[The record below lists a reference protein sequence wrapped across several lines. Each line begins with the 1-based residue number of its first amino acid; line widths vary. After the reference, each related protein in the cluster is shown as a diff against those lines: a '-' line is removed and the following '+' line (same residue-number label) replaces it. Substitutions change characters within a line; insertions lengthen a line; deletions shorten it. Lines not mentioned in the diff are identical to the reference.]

1 MSQEDDAVVAWI
13 RESAFPLATL
23 NPHAPLDDLAPFQRI
38 VGDAAIVG
46 LGEGSHGT
54 RECFLAKHRLLRFLV
69 EKMGFTLVAME
80 MDWMRA
86 AALNDYILTG
96 RGDARTLLKQN
107 GYWFWY
113 AEEILD
119 LSEWLRAYNADPHHQ
134 RIYFA
139 GFDAVGLERASLDQ
153 VVRYIER
160 VDPPHAARVAALYQP
175 LSGVS
180 ILRLPAPPVRQRL
193 IEAAQQVSRLLA
205 EQAPVYIARSSPAAF
220 AEIVRQA
227 RIAEQVTHRLH
238 DADAPRHSAAFR
250 AMAQRRE
257 QGLAEHI
264 IWLHE
269 QASAGAKM
277 ILWAHNWHVG
287 TWGVWHLG
295 PEKDLAPFQWVGAE
309 LRQRYREQYLA
320 LGFSFGEGKHNALA
334 IDEEGRLLVHP
345 RPPFLLAPA
354 RAGSYEETLARAGR
368 QYVLDL
374 RAAPA
379 GEVRKWLEGPHPFRV
394 LNDVHHSEEDDYHQT
409 PLLRWFDVLIH
420 LEQISPSRLLARRF
434 AT

>member
-180 ILRLPAPPVRQRL
+180 ILR
-193 IEAAQQVSRLLA
+193 
-205 EQAPVYIARSSPAAF
+205 SPAADRSGAAGF
-220 AEIVRQA
+220 TVAGRA
-227 RIAEQVTHRLH
+227 SSCLHRPQFSSRL
-238 DADAPRHSAAFR
+238 
-250 AMAQRRE
+250 RRDC
-257 QGLAEHI
+257 
-264 IWLHE
+264 
-269 QASAGAKM
+269 SAGPHCRASHPPAARCGCSPALRR
-277 ILWAHNWHVG
+277 IPG
-287 TWGVWHLG
+287 DG
-295 PEKDLAPFQWVGAE
+295 PA
-309 LRQRYREQYLA
+309 
-320 LGFSFGEGKHNALA
+320 
-334 IDEEGRLLVHP
+334 
-345 RPPFLLAPA
+345 A
-354 RAGSYEETLARAGR
+354 RAGPGRAYYLA
-368 QYVLDL
+368 
-374 RAAPA
+374 P
-379 GEVRKWLEGPHPFRV
+379 
-394 LNDVHHSEEDDYHQT
+394 
-409 PLLRWFDVLIH
+409 
-420 LEQISPSRLLARRF
+420 
-434 AT
+434 